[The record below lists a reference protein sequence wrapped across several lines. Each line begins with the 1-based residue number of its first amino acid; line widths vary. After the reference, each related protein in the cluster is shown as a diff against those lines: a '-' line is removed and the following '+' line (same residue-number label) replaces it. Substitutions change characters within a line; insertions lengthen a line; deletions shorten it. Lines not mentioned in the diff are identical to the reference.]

1 MELVEPI
8 RNEIKQD
15 EMDGQRE
22 RSQSPLWN
30 VLGREFPRGE
40 IVFFGQL
47 FIITIVVIA
56 AVYNLS
62 VDCGDSTM
70 WVTLLSAC
78 LGYVLPNPSIPKRN

>member
-30 VLGREFPRGE
+30 VLGREFPSGE
-40 IVFFGQL
+40 IVFFWS
-47 FIITIVVIA
+47 T
-56 AVYNLS
+56 VYHHN
-62 VDCGDSTM
+62 CGYCS
-70 WVTLLSAC
+70 
-78 LGYVLPNPSIPKRN
+78 GI